1 MNIKEEAKVLAG
13 IVRDLCKERNLK
25 IEHGTNK
32 GNEEFNEIWIEAVE
46 IFKIKMGYER
56 ECKECKRTKSNIKE
70 IELLADRKR
79 KDWEDKG
86 NLMKDGVV
94 IGLDMALTM
103 MK

>member
-13 IVRDLCKERNLK
+13 IVRDLCKERDLH
-25 IEHGTNK
+25 IEHGTSK
-32 GNEEFNEIWIEAVE
+32 GNEQFNEVWIEAVE
-46 IFKIKMGYER
+46 IFKIKMGYDR
-56 ECKECKRTKSNIKE
+56 ECKECKKNEANIKDVE
-70 IELLADRKR
+70 VLFNRK
-79 KDWEDKG
+79 KADWEGKG